1 MDRGDKETRQEL
13 ETDSPRA
20 GNPQSAIRKPQSLA
34 IFLDRDGTLN
44 EEDGHI
50 TSPEQ
55 LRLYSFAAEAVRL
68 INRSGRKAIVLT
80 NQSGVAL
87 NYFTEAAL
95 IEIHGRMEESLRSQG
110 ALIDA
115 IYYCAHHPDY
125 GSPPYRLDC
134 DCRKPKPGL
143 LERAAG
149 DFNLDLDRCYI
160 IGDRYRD
167 VEAGHA
173 VGARGVMV
181 LTGLGRGEYE
191 RDRQRWPRQPDHVA
205 ENLLDAV
212 RWILRVR
219 EDTA

>member
-1 MDRGDKETRQEL
+1 MN
-13 ETDSPRA
+13 SPLVKP
-20 GNPQSAIRKPQSLA
+20 PQSAIRNPQPAINRA

-50 TSPEQ
+50 TSPDR

-68 INRSGRKAIVLT
+68 INRSGWKAIVST
-80 NQSGVAL
+80 NQSGVAR
-87 NYFTEAAL
+87 NYFSEATL
-95 IEIHGRMEESLRSQG
+95 LEIHERMEESLRLQG

-125 GSPPYRLDC
+125 GPPPYRLDC

-143 LERAAG
+143 AEKAAR
-149 DFNLDLDRCYI
+149 DFNLDLNRCYA

-167 VEAGHA
+167 IEAGHA
-173 VGARGVMV
+173 AGARSVLVM
-181 LTGLGRGEYE
+181 TGYGREEYE
-191 RDRQRWPRQPDHVA
+191 TRRRDRPRQPDFVA

-212 RWILRVR
+212 QLVLRMC
-219 EDTA
+219 DDAA